1 MVKRAEPVSA
11 ARPTGT
17 VTFLFSDIEGSTAR
31 WERDPGRMAPALAR
45 HDALMLATL
54 EAHDGYV
61 FKTIG
66 DAFCSAF
73 TSAPAALAAALAAQR
88 VLGLEDFSDVDGL
101 RVRMALHA
109 GHADERGGDYFGPPV
124 NRVARL
130 LAIGHGGQVLVS
142 GIVAELVRDQLPPD
156 CSLRDLGLHGLKDL
170 TRPEQVYQLVAPE
183 LLDAF
188 PALRSLDALSNNLPR
203 QLTSFVGREMVVR
216 DLSALI
222 ERLPLVT
229 IVGAGGVGKTRAAI
243 QVGAEL
249 LDGSGDGVWLAELAP
264 ISDPALVANTIAQ
277 ALDVRESPNRPL
289 LETVLAYL
297 KKKRL
302 LLILDNCEHV
312 IDEAR
317 RVVAAILHACPEV
330 RILATSRESLNVRG
344 EEIYRMPS
352 LEVPLPAQTTTV
364 RAVSEYGAVR
374 LFSDRAFSV
383 DKRFNLTDENASDV
397 AEICR
402 RLDGIP
408 LAIELVAAR
417 VQMLAPRQLARL
429 LDERFRLLTGGDRA
443 ALPRQ
448 QTMRALIDWSYDLL
462 SERERTLFRRLS
474 IFAGSFALETAG
486 AVCKDES
493 DDELAVF
500 DRLSSLV
507 HKSLVQSEALGDG
520 TRYRLLESTR
530 EYAREKLLESGETDA
545 IARAHAAAYLALAE
559 RLEDAYDTTPDPVWH
574 AQAEPELE
582 NWRAALTWALT
593 NRGDVL
599 TGQRIAGA
607 LRFAWIY
614 LAPAEGRGW
623 VQRALE
629 QAGPETPSIVVAKLD
644 LSEAVLH
651 SVLVKHRATYAAA
664 ERARTR
670 FEQLGDERGVA
681 EAQRLAG
688 FTLIPLGRM
697 QEGEALL
704 QEALA
709 SSRRLGVRRLTG
721 FALQNLAVARS
732 AAGDIDEARTLY
744 AEALGISQSLGA
756 ERSVANVALN
766 LAEAEFQAG
775 DAEKALQLAGEALAG
790 YGALHDANS
799 CATALSNMVAYL
811 VTLDRAEDAR
821 VRAREALALSRE
833 AQLDVGIVL
842 ALQHFVAIAVLG
854 AVDVDAHARAAQLL
868 GYVES
873 HFVALDAARE
883 YTEQQ
888 EYDKIMVALRSSLG
902 EERLASLID
911 GGRVWSEDRAVAEA
925 LLI

>member
-1 MVKRAEPVSA
+1 M
-11 ARPTGT
+11 
-17 VTFLFSDIEGSTAR
+17 
-31 WERDPGRMAPALAR
+31 
-45 HDALMLATL
+45 
-54 EAHDGYV
+54 
-61 FKTIG
+61 
-66 DAFCSAF
+66 
-73 TSAPAALAAALAAQR
+73 
-88 VLGLEDFSDVDGL
+88 
-101 RVRMALHA
+101 
-109 GHADERGGDYFGPPV
+109 
-124 NRVARL
+124 
-130 LAIGHGGQVLVS
+130 
-142 GIVAELVRDQLPPD
+142 
-156 CSLRDLGLHGLKDL
+156 
-170 TRPEQVYQLVAPE
+170 
-183 LLDAF
+183 
-188 PALRSLDALSNNLPR
+188 
-203 QLTSFVGREMVVR
+203 
-216 DLSALI
+216 
-222 ERLPLVT
+222 
-229 IVGAGGVGKTRAAI
+229 
-243 QVGAEL
+243 GAEL

-264 ISDPALVANTIAQ
+264 ISDPALIVNAIAQ
-277 ALDVRESPNRPL
+277 TLDVRESANHPL
-289 LETVLAYL
+289 LETVVAYL

-317 RVVAAILHACPEV
+317 RVVATILHACPEV
-330 RILATSRESLNVRG
+330 RILATSRESLNVAG

-352 LEVPLPAQTTTV
+352 LEVPLPAQTTNV

-374 LFSDRAFSV
+374 LFSERAFSV
-383 DKRFNLTDENASDV
+383 DKRFSLTDDNASDV

-462 SERERTLFRRLS
+462 SDAERSLFRRLS
-474 IFAGSFALETAG
+474 VFTGSFALETAG
-486 AVCKDES
+486 AVCKDERG
-493 DDELAVF
+493 DELAVL

-507 HKSLVQSEALGDG
+507 HKSLVQSEAIGEA

-530 EYAREKLLESGETDA
+530 EYAREKLLESGEWNA
-545 IARAHAAAYLALAE
+545 IARAHASAYLALAE
-559 RLEDAYDTTPDPVWH
+559 RLENAYDMTPDPVWH

-582 NWRAALTWALT
+582 NWRAALTWALG

-599 TGQRIAGA
+599 TGQRLAGA
-607 LRFAWIY
+607 LRPAWIY

-629 QAGPETPSIVVAKLD
+629 QAGPATPSIVVAKLD

-651 SVLVKHRATYAAA
+651 SVLVQHRATYAAA
-664 ERARTR
+664 ERARAR

-688 FTLIPLGRM
+688 FTLIPLGRA

-704 QEALA
+704 HEALA
-709 SSRRLGVRRLTG
+709 TSRRLGVRRLTG
-721 FALQNLAVARS
+721 YALQNLAVARS
-732 AAGDIDEARTLY
+732 AAGDIDDSRTLY
-744 AEALGISQSLGA
+744 AEALVISHSLGA

-775 DAEKALQLAGEALAG
+775 DAEKALYLAGDALAG
-790 YGALHDANS
+790 YGALNDANS

-811 VTLDRAEDAR
+811 VTLDRAAEAR
-821 VRAREALALSRE
+821 VRAREALALSRD

-842 ALQHFVAIAVLG
+842 ALQHFVAIALLG
-854 AVDVDAHARAAQLL
+854 ALDIEAHVRAAQLF
-868 GYVES
+868 GYVEGR
-873 HFVALDAARE
+873 FGALDAARE

-888 EYDKIMVALRSSLG
+888 EYDTILLALRSSLG
-902 EERLASLID
+902 EQRLATLMD
-911 GGRVWSEDRAVAEA
+911 GGRAWSEERAVAEA